1 VGAARLIPDFAEFTI
16 GRAHRVRPLAG
27 PMAGSGRTRRL
38 HPGDQVGGD
47 MLELF
52 PSPAAGPFGRRLK
65 RERGARVRVTVAT
78 GFLGAGKTTLV
89 RHFLKCPE
97 GAGTA
102 VIVNEFGESGID
114 DALLRSSSDNVAL
127 LGNGCLCCNVR
138 SDLAVTLRRL
148 IADRERGVVPHFGRI
163 VIETSGLADP
173 SPILTTFAT
182 DRALGGHFH
191 VEAVIAVIA
200 APNGLDTIETFA
212 EARRQII
219 LADRIVISKTDIAE
233 EDAPAILTRTL
244 RELNPRA
251 RIIEAVAGRVDP
263 QWILAEE
270 IGERAAGFMADCAA
284 HTDDITSFTL
294 VEDEPI
300 AWDAFARTMETL
312 VALRGPDLLRV
323 KGFLNV
329 AGCTGP
335 VVVQFVQHLAHPPF
349 ELERWPD
356 GDRRTR
362 VVFIARNLSE
372 RQVKGLLASVREVLT
387 PDPALRSPPATV
399 RPAAR

>member
-1 VGAARLIPDFAEFTI
+1 
-16 GRAHRVRPLAG
+16 
-27 PMAGSGRTRRL
+27 
-38 HPGDQVGGD
+38 

-52 PSPAAGPFGRRLK
+52 LSPTAGPFGRRLK
-65 RERGARVRVTVAT
+65 RERGARVPVTVVT
-78 GFLGAGKTTLV
+78 GFLGAGKTTLL
-89 RHFLKCPE
+89 RHFLSLAD

-102 VIVNEFGESGID
+102 VIVNEFGATGID

-173 SPILTTFAT
+173 SPILATFAT
-182 DRALGGHFH
+182 DRALGGEFH

-200 APNGLDTIETFA
+200 VPNGLHTIETFA

-219 LADRIVISKTDIAE
+219 LADRIVISKTDIAD

-263 QWILAEE
+263 QWILAVE
-270 IGERAAGFMADCAA
+270 IGERAAGFMADCAT
-284 HTDDITSFTL
+284 HTDDIASFTL

-300 AWDAFARTMETL
+300 AWEAFTRTMETL
-312 VALRGPDLLRV
+312 IALRGADLLRV

-329 AGCTGP
+329 AGCAGP
-335 VVVQFVQHLAHPPF
+335 VVVQFVQHLAHPPV

-356 GDRRTR
+356 GDRRSR
-362 VVFIARNLSE
+362 VVFIAKNLSE
-372 RQVKGLLASVREVLT
+372 RQVKGLLAAVRAV
-387 PDPALRSPPATV
+387 AT
-399 RPAAR
+399 